1 MFRRKNPSLGVLQ
14 VVGGVQ
20 MNNAF
25 FMSVPFIGKTNVRSM
40 SSVRSF
46 QSKHPF
52 IRIET
57 RVRFSA
63 ETF

>member
-25 FMSVPFIGKTNVRSM
+25 FMSVPFIGKTNVRFM
-40 SSVRSF
+40 SPVRSF
-46 QSKHPF
+46 QSKRPF
-52 IRIET
+52 IRIKT
-57 RVRFSA
+57 
-63 ETF
+63 

>member
-25 FMSVPFIGKTNVRSM
+25 FMSVPLIGKTNVRSIHVICPFVSIKTSVYLHRNM
-40 SSVRSF
+40 SLF
-46 QSKHPF
+46 F
-52 IRIET
+52 D
-57 RVRFSA
+57 
-63 ETF
+63 